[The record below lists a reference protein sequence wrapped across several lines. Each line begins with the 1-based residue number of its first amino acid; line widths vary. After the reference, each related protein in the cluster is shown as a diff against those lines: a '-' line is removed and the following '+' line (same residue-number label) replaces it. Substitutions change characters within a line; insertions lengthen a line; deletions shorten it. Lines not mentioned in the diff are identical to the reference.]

1 MFFRHGILQK
11 LFLCDEFKLH
21 SKVGFFE
28 SRKDMAV
35 FILKVILNVQ
45 KYFIQFCKCD
55 GEAIYLQC
63 EIANMFN
70 SETTYEIYKNCLN
83 LDFLLKVKQNL
94 HLKLCEL
101 QEKHNHFLCKIT
113 INEKYH
119 YSIKSVFINEKYHY
133 SIKSV
138 FTGEDIF
145 FDVKKALTEW
155 EETKTEETCRGKVSV
170 IVENYFKE
178 NRFFKIS

>member
-1 MFFRHGILQK
+1 MASCK
-11 LFLCDEFKLH
+11 NCFLCDEFKLH

-35 FILKVILNVQ
+35 FILNVILNVQ

-55 GEAIYLQC
+55 GETICLQC
-63 EIANMFN
+63 EIANMFD
-70 SETTYEIYKNCLN
+70 SKTTYEIYKNCLN

-101 QEKHNHFLCKIT
+101 QEKHNHFLCKI

-119 YSIKSVFINEKYHY
+119 YSIKSVF
-133 SIKSV
+133 S
-138 FTGEDIF
+138 GEDIF

-155 EETKTEETCRGKVSV
+155 EETKTEEICRGKVSV
-170 IVENYFKE
+170 IVEDYFKE